1 MYSIVVDGWDF
12 LYLSARSVWFLVFMS
27 SVFLLIFCLVLSII
41 VNRVLKSPTTS
52 VELSVSLLSSV
63 SFCFTYFRTL
73 FLGEDFLEKEHLLCH
88 LFSELH

>member
-41 VNRVLKSPTTS
+41 VNRVLKSPSTS

-63 SFCFTYFRTL
+63 SFLFHVFQDSVFR
-73 FLGEDFLEKEHLLCH
+73 
-88 LFSELH
+88 